1 MSDVQERIAGALE
14 APVRRLEPTR
24 GGGYT
29 LSDRFRVHFEGGG
42 TAFAK
47 VATTEALAEWFRL
60 EHRLYRELAGPF
72 MPELLGFDDDGRAPI
87 LLLEDLSD
95 GIWPPPWP
103 ETGVRAVVSALEEI
117 HATQPPEG
125 LPAGEEWRELLM
137 GWEEVATDPEPFL
150 SVGIVSRPWLA
161 AALPTLRAAAAE
173 AQLAGDA
180 LLHLDVRSDNIC
192 LHRGRAYLVDWNW
205 ATVGN
210 PLLDL
215 VAWLPSLHAE
225 GGPPPEEVIGDGAA
239 ELAAL
244 IAGFFAAQA
253 GKPPPEGA
261 PTVRTVQ
268 LAQLQTAL
276 PWACRAL
283 GLPPPDGG

>member
-1 MSDVQERIAGALE
+1 MRDVHERIAGALG
-14 APVRRLEPTR
+14 APVQRLEPTL

-29 LSDRFRVHFEGGG
+29 LSDRFRVHLDGGG

-47 VATTEALAEWFRL
+47 VATTEPLAEWFRV
-60 EHRLYRELAGPF
+60 EHRLYREIAGPF
-72 MPELLGFDDDGRAPI
+72 MAELLGFDDDGKAPI

-103 ETGVRAVVSALEEI
+103 ETGVQSVVSALAEI

-125 LPAGEEWRELLM
+125 LPVGEEWRELLM
-137 GWEEVATDPEPFL
+137 GWEEVATDAEPFL
-150 SVGIVSRPWLA
+150 SVGIVSRPWLS

-192 LHRGRAYLVDWNW
+192 LYRGRAYLVDWNW

-215 VAWLPSLHAE
+215 AAWLPSLHAE
-225 GGPPPEEVIGDGAA
+225 GGPPPEDVIGDGAG
-239 ELAAL
+239 ELASL
-244 IAGFFAAQA
+244 LAGFFAAQA

-261 PTVRTVQ
+261 PTVRAVQ
-268 LAQLQTAL
+268 FAQLQTAL